1 MEERL
6 PDNCN
11 L

>member
-6 PDNCN
+6 WC
-11 L
+11 

>member
-6 PDNCN
+6 K
-11 L
+11 

>member
-6 PDNCN
+6 

>member
-6 PDNCN
+6 
-11 L
+11 